1 MTTLAE
7 QITAD
12 LATMFDTDEFAQ
24 VVTYTAGSTASS
36 ITGIVDYGEVS
47 GENAW
52 GATITVKVSDVPSPG
67 YRHTFTIDGATWYV
81 AMENSRPKIKGD
93 GYVWTIDLTRDE
105 RSDAWRTLT
114 P

>member
-24 VVTYTAGSTASS
+24 TVTYSDGSTSSS

-47 GENAW
+47 GKNAVR

-67 YRHTFTIDGATWYV
+67 YRHTFTIDGDTWYV

-93 GYVWTIDLTRDE
+93 GYVWVIDLVRDE
-105 RSDAWRTLT
+105 RSDAWRT
-114 P
+114 